1 MCSYSH
7 VEILEHLRALEG
19 DKCVRGWELMIIEGL
34 GIQLSRKKMTLYVLC
49 RMAGL
54 LTNKDQSNNSK

>member
-34 GIQLSRKKMTLYVLC
+34 GIQLSRKK
-49 RMAGL
+49 
-54 LTNKDQSNNSK
+54 